1 LARVLSEDQGAGS
14 LLVPIQPNGDKPPL
28 FLIHGAGGDVLW
40 GYANLATHLPPDQPV
55 YGIRSH
61 DRQWAEEKIHLEEMA
76 HAYVEV
82 VRARQPRGPY
92 YLGGYCFGGN
102 VAYEMARQLR
112 MQGEQVD
119 LVILLDT
126 APANAGYET
135 VPWWR
140 PSFFWRFAR
149 NARFWL
155 GDFAA
160 LDSIDR
166 RRLVGRK
173 LRAFARK
180 LKKHLGFNR
189 GSPERF
195 NVEEVIDPRHF
206 PEHEL
211 KLWQIHLEALIAHVE
226 RPYSGRVVLLRTRGQ
241 PLFCSLEED
250 FCWRKLVHGAFTLR
264 CIPGSHENIFME
276 PNVRVLAAELAT
288 LLQPT
293 RSSQLTPARTF
304 EKGQTSEV
312 ANRL

>member
-1 LARVLSEDQGAGS
+1 
-14 LLVPIQPNGDKPPL
+14 
-28 FLIHGAGGDVLW
+28 
-40 GYANLATHLPPDQPV
+40 
-55 YGIRSH
+55 
-61 DRQWAEEKIHLEEMA
+61 
-76 HAYVEV
+76 
-82 VRARQPRGPY
+82 
-92 YLGGYCFGGN
+92 
-102 VAYEMARQLR
+102 LR

-119 LVILLDT
+119 LVVLLDA

-140 PSFFWRFAR
+140 PSFVWRFAQ

-155 GDFAA
+155 ADFVA
-160 LDSIDR
+160 LESVDR

-173 LRAFARK
+173 IRAMARRLRK
-180 LKKHLGFNR
+180 QIGSNR

-226 RPYSGRVVLLRTRGQ
+226 RPYSGRVALLRTRGQ

-288 LLQPT
+288 LLQQTRVAESAPT
-293 RSSQLTPARTF
+293 RAA
-304 EKGQTSEV
+304 EKGPTSEP